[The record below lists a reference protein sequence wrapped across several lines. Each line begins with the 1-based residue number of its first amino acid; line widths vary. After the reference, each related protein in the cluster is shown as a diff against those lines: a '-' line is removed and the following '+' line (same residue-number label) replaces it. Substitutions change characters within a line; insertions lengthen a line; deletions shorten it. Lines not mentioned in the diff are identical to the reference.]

1 MSSTRRVRPLCT
13 NGFGRNLAVGL
24 VLSALLAAFPLPAQA
39 VPVSGD
45 AGPVAGLLSWLEGFL
60 ANLGFSPQGADGP
73 EAAYLPEGCSADP
86 GGAPCPPVLEASRPS
101 IEALTDGRLD
111 RPASK

>member
-1 MSSTRRVRPLCT
+1 MSSTRRVRPVRT
-13 NGFGRNLAVGL
+13 NGFGRILAVGL

-39 VPVSGD
+39 VPAAGD

-86 GGAPCPPVLEASRPS
+86 GGALCSPVLASRPS
-101 IEALTDGRLD
+101 IEAVTDGRLD

>member
-1 MSSTRRVRPLCT
+1 MSSNRRFRPLRT
-13 NGFGRNLAVGL
+13 NGFGRILAVGL

-39 VPVSGD
+39 VPVAGD

-60 ANLGFSPQGADGP
+60 ANLGFSPQSADGP
-73 EAAYLPEGCSADP
+73 EAAFLPEGCSADP
-86 GGAPCPPVLEASRPS
+86 GGAPCSPVLEAPRLSV
-101 IEALTDGRLD
+101 EAVSDGRLD